1 MVITEQSKVQDGGIV
16 LSRPL
21 ALPDGTEVVVRIEPL
36 IGEQEAEATADRE
49 ELADLP
55 FSRGEAA
62 RT

>member
-1 MVITEQSKVQDGGIV
+1 VITERGKVDDGGIV

-21 ALPDGTEVVVRIEPL
+21 APPDGTEVVVRIEPL